1 MKEGS
6 ETKHDD
12 DARTLPLRRGHLRV
26 RRCGELARLLPL
38 RELPT
43 QYLLAGHR
51 LLRRVA
57 QRLPLHRQGASRLC
71 LLARG
76 PASLLR
82 ALRQPD
88 GLRDRPP
95 APGDRSEEHTSELQS
110 LMRSS
115 YAVFCLKTKK
125 QTTPNR
131 LNV

>member
-1 MKEGS
+1 MLPLTPARPSFLPPQRSIRMPFARRAAAACAMKEGS

-71 LLARG
+71 LL
-76 PASLLR
+76 
-82 ALRQPD
+82 
-88 GLRDRPP
+88 
-95 APGDRSEEHTSELQS
+95 RSEEHTSELQS
-110 LMRSS
+110 LMRTS
-115 YAVFCLKTKK
+115 YAVF
-125 QTTPNR
+125 
-131 LNV
+131 